1 MARSNPVV
9 NPLVPLSLLE
19 AVRDADRPEGFEEAE
34 YVPELLNKRLGTTDT
49 IYTQIRRYTE
59 AVRRGHPIPND
70 EVVALARLI
79 ARRPDARAVFA
90 AAGVTAARSAYQR
103 LSGTMRALV
112 RFLPGFAA
120 RPLARRQAR
129 KLLRK
134 YFGVTSRRVGHVVDI
149 DIPRDAPLANPGG
162 DVRQAFYDAALH
174 ELLYLLGLVSSE
186 QPAATSAS
194 GAPPVE
200 RAQLAD
206 VAVAV
211 DAEPLDHPVGDGSR
225 NEPRDASHA
234 SVGAPPGAHA

>member
-79 ARRPDARAVFA
+79 ARRPDARAIFA

-103 LSGTMRALV
+103 LSG
-112 RFLPGFAA
+112 
-120 RPLARRQAR
+120 
-129 KLLRK
+129 
-134 YFGVTSRRVGHVVDI
+134 
-149 DIPRDAPLANPGG
+149 
-162 DVRQAFYDAALH
+162 
-174 ELLYLLGLVSSE
+174 
-186 QPAATSAS
+186 
-194 GAPPVE
+194 
-200 RAQLAD
+200 
-206 VAVAV
+206 
-211 DAEPLDHPVGDGSR
+211 
-225 NEPRDASHA
+225 
-234 SVGAPPGAHA
+234 